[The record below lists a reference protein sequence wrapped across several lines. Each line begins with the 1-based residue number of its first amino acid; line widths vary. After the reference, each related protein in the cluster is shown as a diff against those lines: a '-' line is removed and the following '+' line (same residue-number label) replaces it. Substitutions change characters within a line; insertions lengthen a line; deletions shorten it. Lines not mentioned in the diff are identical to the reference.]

1 MMRVKSVWRFLSAA
15 VPEAVRCEART
26 LAAALK
32 SVVGRPLARVDLE
45 DGRQRF
51 GAMERSSYGQAVTVL
66 LMLIAVEL
74 PAVHLIVGAVMEE
87 GALRSLVRGVLLG
100 SSAYLALWLIGD
112 LRLLRETPGVWL
124 SPDALVIE
132 LGLRVR
138 GRVEWSN
145 VIGAQV
151 LAAEDDPP
159 ADQSR
164 VIRITPLP
172 RPNCRVR
179 MRSPV
184 SMRGILGLPLQGDM
198 LDLYVDDPAGLRSS
212 VEARQLQHAPA
223 SVEAL

>member
-26 LAAALK
+26 HAAALK
-32 SVVGRPLARVDLE
+32 SVAGRPLARADLE

-74 PAVHLIVGAVMEE
+74 PAVHLILGAVMEE